1 MSIGD
6 SQPSFVPKISGLV
19 VYSSN
24 EYLDVANEFD
34 IVL

>member
-24 EYLDVANEFD
+24 E
-34 IVL
+34 